1 VGGGVG
7 GGEGGKV
14 VLRAR
19 KTMKERKIM
28 WKMSIL
34 RVERGR
40 GCREDGE
47 GVGMIREMLRWG
59 SSLREVW

>member
-1 VGGGVG
+1 
-7 GGEGGKV
+7 
-14 VLRAR
+14 
-19 KTMKERKIM
+19 MKERKSM